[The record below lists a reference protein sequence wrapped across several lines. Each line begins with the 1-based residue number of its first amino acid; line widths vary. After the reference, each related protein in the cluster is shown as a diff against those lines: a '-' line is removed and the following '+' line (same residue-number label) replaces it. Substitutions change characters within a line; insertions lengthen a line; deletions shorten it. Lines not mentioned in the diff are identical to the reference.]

1 MINGITYYKLK
12 SPYNGDVT
20 KNCSVSGIEI
30 DNNFFTLEGRDVKS
44 ITVDGTDIVLNLLNG
59 EQLKAVDVLD
69 NFITNISFDKENG
82 ILKTYRNNGEVEV
95 FDGFVSIHEH
105 NNHKHLDAVA
115 SNETLT
121 GNGTHEK
128 PLKLAEAYKTGQ
140 FKPVDKIVTDK
151 KTEKPFVGER
161 VLVSEERSAYGLL
174 YNYSEVIQI
183 ACELDN
189 THSKWRI
196 PSKADWDDMLN
207 AVEPCTDNKNHD
219 KSTPDRYLGKWA
231 GKLLKSK
238 YYWKDYEGCECD
250 CKDDEDEEMDGCHCG
265 KHRICKPTYCGE
277 FDTCHFKAGKFN
289 TQGIDK
295 YGFTVLPSG
304 YTDDGGI
311 MNYFGERACF
321 WTSTNMEYTNIFT
334 KRFEYNSNKVYQ
346 GIVPAKCRMSL
357 RLVKDYTGD
366 NYTES
371 ENILGQNYPT
381 VLMPSV
387 KNGKAVWTSINIYY
401 TSPRCKG
408 CHCGCNCMND
418 NLDPTP
424 NPNDILIKKY
434 YIDEWNGFKWL
445 RNEFKEGDSVVVK
458 NAPNGKVN
466 AEYRIVEG
474 NLIAVEEVIYNN
486 VIDTVN
492 DKLKEIDDKI
502 AAEISRSVSEDTKLS
517 EKITHVETTLSD
529 FAQETN
535 KAFGIINDNLIQSIN
550 TINNA
555 IQTEHDERQLED
567 AKINTEIDSIK
578 KEASTHVKYTDIS
591 TTDNPERKAIILKNH
606 DTILGTDT
614 NGSTYNLAMLSKWD
628 KADFGSNKIEFNI
641 NSSERPTVNDTEKI
655 SYISDLEN
663 LSENCNNEIEK
674 LKSADLQLQQNID
687 EEANTRQEKDTQIES
702 KLLTSE
708 GTVFNTET
716 GILTLKSKGGDNDI
730 EVQFTM
736 NFGNF

>member
-82 ILKTYRNNGEVEV
+82 ILKAYRNNGEVEV

-121 GNGTHEK
+121 GNGTNEK

-151 KTEKPFVGER
+151 KSEKPFVGER

-219 KSTPDRYLGKWA
+219 KSTPDRYFGKWA

-401 TSPRCKG
+401 TSPSCKG

-418 NLDPTP
+418 NFDPTP

-458 NAPNGKVN
+458 ITPDGKKDI
-466 AEYRIVEG
+466 EYRLVEG
-474 NLIAVEEVIYNN
+474 ELKSVPAMVENTVVNEITPIITDMENRFTEALNQEKTNRENADTELQNQITAEVQRA
-486 VIDTVN
+486 T
-492 DKLKEIDDKI
+492 DKDVYL
-502 AAEISRSVSEDTKLS
+502 
-517 EKITHVETTLSD
+517 ETTLGN
-529 FAQETN
+529 FGKETA
-535 KAFGIINDNLIQSIN
+535 KAFETL
-550 TINNA
+550 NNA
-555 IQTEHDERQLED
+555 IVTSVNNINTALQTEAETRAAADEELQR
-567 AKINTEIDSIK
+567 KIDENGQNLINAVAEIKEEITRLDGVDGEI
-578 KEASTHVKYTDIS
+578 KEALATETQ
-591 TTDNPERKAIILKNH
+591 ERKAK
-606 DTILGTDT
+606 
-614 NGSTYNLAMLSKWD
+614 
-628 KADFGSNKIEFNI
+628 
-641 NSSERPTVNDTEKI
+641 
-655 SYISDLEN
+655 
-663 LSENCNNEIEK
+663 
-674 LKSADLQLQQNID
+674 D
-687 EEANTRQEKDTQIES
+687 EELDGD
-702 KLLTSE
+702 LLDNAK
-708 GTVFNTET
+708 TVFDAEN
-716 GILTLKSKGGDNDI
+716 GIIRLKSKDGSNDI
-730 EVQFTM
+730 DIQLTM
-736 NFGNF
+736 NFGQF

>member
-82 ILKTYRNNGEVEV
+82 ILKAYHNNGDVEE

-105 NNHKHLDAVA
+105 NDHKHLDAVA
-115 SNETLT
+115 SNETLI

-183 ACELDN
+183 ACELDK

-366 NYTES
+366 NYTEN

-401 TSPRCKG
+401 TSPSCKG
-408 CHCGCNCMND
+408 CHCGCNGMND
-418 NLDPTP
+418 NLDPIH
-424 NPNDILIKKY
+424 NPNDILVKKY

-458 NAPNGKVN
+458 TAPDGKKDI
-466 AEYRIVEG
+466 EYRLVEG
-474 NLIAVEEVIYNN
+474 ELTNIHTMVKNTVVDEITPIITDMENRFTEALNQEKSDRENADTELQNQITAEVQRA
-486 VIDTVN
+486 T
-492 DKLKEIDDKI
+492 
-502 AAEISRSVSEDTKLS
+502 
-517 EKITHVETTLSD
+517 EKDAYLETTLGN
-529 FAQETN
+529 FGKETA
-535 KAFGIINDNLIQSIN
+535 KAFETLNNALVTSVNNIN
-550 TINNA
+550 TA
-555 IQTEHDERQLED
+555 LQTEAETRAAADEELQRKIDKD
-567 AKINTEIDSIK
+567 AQDLVNAVTEINEEIARLDGVDNEI
-578 KEASTHVKYTDIS
+578 KEALAAETE
-591 TTDNPERKAIILKNH
+591 ERKAKDEELDGDLLDNTKTVFDAENGII
-606 DTILGTDT
+606 
-614 NGSTYNLAMLSKWD
+614 
-628 KADFGSNKIEFNI
+628 
-641 NSSERPTVNDTEKI
+641 
-655 SYISDLEN
+655 
-663 LSENCNNEIEK
+663 K
-674 LKSADLQLQQNID
+674 LKS
-687 EEANTRQEKDTQIES
+687 KDGS
-702 KLLTSE
+702 
-708 GTVFNTET
+708 
-716 GILTLKSKGGDNDI
+716 NDI
-730 EVQFTM
+730 DIQLTM
-736 NFGNF
+736 NFGQF

>member
-82 ILKTYRNNGEVEV
+82 ILKAYRNNGEVEV

-121 GNGTHEK
+121 GNGTNEK

-183 ACELDN
+183 ACELNN

-219 KSTPDRYLGKWA
+219 KSTPDRHLGKWA

-387 KNGKAVWTSINIYY
+387 KNGKAVWTSINVYY
-401 TSPRCKG
+401 TSPSCKG
-408 CHCGCNCMND
+408 CHCGCNGMND
-418 NLDPTP
+418 NLDPIP
-424 NPNDILIKKY
+424 NPNDILVKKY

-458 NAPNGKVN
+458 TAPDGKKDI
-466 AEYRIVEG
+466 EYRLVEG
-474 NLIAVEEVIYNN
+474 ELTNIHTMVKNTVVDEITPIITDMENRFTEALNQEKSDRENADTELQNQITAEVQRA
-486 VIDTVN
+486 T
-492 DKLKEIDDKI
+492 
-502 AAEISRSVSEDTKLS
+502 
-517 EKITHVETTLSD
+517 EKDAYLETTLGN
-529 FAQETN
+529 FGKETA
-535 KAFGIINDNLIQSIN
+535 KAFETLNNALVTSVNNIN
-550 TINNA
+550 TA
-555 IQTEHDERQLED
+555 LQTEAETRAAADEDLQRKIDKD
-567 AKINTEIDSIK
+567 AQDLVNAVTEINEEIARLDGVDNEI
-578 KEASTHVKYTDIS
+578 KEALAAETE
-591 TTDNPERKAIILKNH
+591 ERKAKDEELDGDLLDNTKTVFDAENGII
-606 DTILGTDT
+606 
-614 NGSTYNLAMLSKWD
+614 
-628 KADFGSNKIEFNI
+628 
-641 NSSERPTVNDTEKI
+641 
-655 SYISDLEN
+655 
-663 LSENCNNEIEK
+663 K
-674 LKSADLQLQQNID
+674 LKS
-687 EEANTRQEKDTQIES
+687 KDGS
-702 KLLTSE
+702 
-708 GTVFNTET
+708 
-716 GILTLKSKGGDNDI
+716 NDI
-730 EVQFTM
+730 DIQLTM
-736 NFGNF
+736 NFGQF

>member
-82 ILKTYRNNGEVEV
+82 ILKAYRNNGEVEV

-121 GNGTHEK
+121 GNGTNEK

-219 KSTPDRYLGKWA
+219 KSTPDRYFGKWA

-250 CKDDEDEEMDGCHCG
+250 CKDNEDEEMDGCHCG

-366 NYTES
+366 NYTEN
-371 ENILGQNYPT
+371 ENILGQIYPT

-401 TSPRCKG
+401 TSPSCKG
-408 CHCGCNCMND
+408 CHCGCNGMND
-418 NLDPTP
+418 NLDPIP
-424 NPNDILIKKY
+424 NPNDILVKKY

-458 NAPNGKVN
+458 TAPDGKKDI
-466 AEYRIVEG
+466 EYRLVEG
-474 NLIAVEEVIYNN
+474 ELTNIHTMVKNTVVDEITPIITDMENRFTEALNQEKSDRENADTELQNQITAEVQRA
-486 VIDTVN
+486 T
-492 DKLKEIDDKI
+492 
-502 AAEISRSVSEDTKLS
+502 
-517 EKITHVETTLSD
+517 EKDAYLETTLGN
-529 FAQETN
+529 FGKETA
-535 KAFGIINDNLIQSIN
+535 KAFETLNNALVTSVNNIN
-550 TINNA
+550 TA
-555 IQTEHDERQLED
+555 LQTEAETRAAADEDLQRKIDKD
-567 AKINTEIDSIK
+567 AQDLVNAVTEINEEIARLDGVDNEI
-578 KEASTHVKYTDIS
+578 KEALAAETE
-591 TTDNPERKAIILKNH
+591 ERKAKDEELDGDLLDNTKTVFDAENGII
-606 DTILGTDT
+606 
-614 NGSTYNLAMLSKWD
+614 
-628 KADFGSNKIEFNI
+628 
-641 NSSERPTVNDTEKI
+641 
-655 SYISDLEN
+655 
-663 LSENCNNEIEK
+663 K
-674 LKSADLQLQQNID
+674 LKS
-687 EEANTRQEKDTQIES
+687 KDGS
-702 KLLTSE
+702 
-708 GTVFNTET
+708 
-716 GILTLKSKGGDNDI
+716 NDI
-730 EVQFTM
+730 DIQLTM
-736 NFGNF
+736 NFGQF

>member
-82 ILKTYRNNGEVEV
+82 ILKAYHNNGDVEE

-105 NNHKHLDAVA
+105 NDHKHLDAVA
-115 SNETLT
+115 SNETLI

-183 ACELDN
+183 ACELNN

-207 AVEPCTDNKNHD
+207 AIEPCKDNKNHD
-219 KSTPDRYLGKWA
+219 KSTPDRYFGKWA

-387 KNGKAVWTSINIYY
+387 KNGKAVWTSINVYY
-401 TSPRCKG
+401 TSPSCKG
-408 CHCGCNCMND
+408 CHCGCNGMND
-418 NLDPTP
+418 NLDPIP

-458 NAPNGKVN
+458 TAPDGKKDI
-466 AEYRIVEG
+466 EYRLVEG
-474 NLIAVEEVIYNN
+474 ELTNIHTMVKNTVVDEITPIITDIENRFTEALNQEKSDRENA
-486 VIDTVN
+486 DTE
-492 DKLKEIDDKI
+492 LQSQIT
-502 AAEISRSVSEDTKLS
+502 AEIQRAT
-517 EKITHVETTLSD
+517 EKDVYLETTLGN
-529 FAQETN
+529 FGKETA
-535 KAFGIINDNLIQSIN
+535 KAFETLNNALVTSIN
-550 TINNA
+550 NINTA
-555 IQTEHDERQLED
+555 LQTEAETRAAADEDLQRKLDKD
-567 AKINTEIDSIK
+567 AQDLVNAVTEINEEIARLDGVDNEI
-578 KEASTHVKYTDIS
+578 KEALAAETE
-591 TTDNPERKAIILKNH
+591 ERKAKDEELDGDLLDNTKTVFDAENGII
-606 DTILGTDT
+606 
-614 NGSTYNLAMLSKWD
+614 
-628 KADFGSNKIEFNI
+628 
-641 NSSERPTVNDTEKI
+641 
-655 SYISDLEN
+655 
-663 LSENCNNEIEK
+663 K
-674 LKSADLQLQQNID
+674 LKS
-687 EEANTRQEKDTQIES
+687 KDGS
-702 KLLTSE
+702 
-708 GTVFNTET
+708 
-716 GILTLKSKGGDNDI
+716 NDI
-730 EVQFTM
+730 DIQLTM
-736 NFGNF
+736 NFGQF

>member
-1 MINGITYYKLK
+1 M
-12 SPYNGDVT
+12 
-20 KNCSVSGIEI
+20 
-30 DNNFFTLEGRDVKS
+30 
-44 ITVDGTDIVLNLLNG
+44 LNLLNG

-105 NNHKHLDAVA
+105 NDHKHLDAVA

-174 YNYSEVIQI
+174 YKYSEVIQI

-207 AVEPCTDNKNHD
+207 AVEPCKDNKNHD
-219 KSTPDRYLGKWA
+219 KSTPDRYFGKWA

-250 CKDDEDEEMDGCHCG
+250 CKDNEDEEMDGCHCG

-366 NYTES
+366 NYTEN
-371 ENILGQNYPT
+371 ENILGQIYPT

-401 TSPRCKG
+401 TSPSCKG
-408 CHCGCNCMND
+408 CHCGCNGMND
-418 NLDPTP
+418 NLDPIP

-458 NAPNGKVN
+458 ITPDGKKDI
-466 AEYRIVEG
+466 EYRLVEG
-474 NLIAVEEVIYNN
+474 ELKSVSAMVE
-486 VIDTVN
+486 DTV
-492 DKLKEIDDKI
+492 
-502 AAEISRSVSEDTKLS
+502 VSEITPIITDMENRLTEALNQEKTNRENADTELQNQITAEVQRAT
-517 EKITHVETTLSD
+517 EKDTYLETTLGD
-529 FAQETN
+529 FGRETA
-535 KAFGIINDNLIQSIN
+535 KAFETLNNALVTSVNNINTALQTEAETRAAADEELQRKIDENGQNLI
-550 TINNA
+550 NA
-555 IQTEHDERQLED
+555 V
-567 AKINTEIDSIK
+567 AEIKEELTRLDGVDGEI
-578 KEASTHVKYTDIS
+578 KEALATETE
-591 TTDNPERKAIILKNH
+591 ERKAK
-606 DTILGTDT
+606 
-614 NGSTYNLAMLSKWD
+614 
-628 KADFGSNKIEFNI
+628 
-641 NSSERPTVNDTEKI
+641 
-655 SYISDLEN
+655 
-663 LSENCNNEIEK
+663 
-674 LKSADLQLQQNID
+674 D
-687 EEANTRQEKDTQIES
+687 EELDGD
-702 KLLTSE
+702 LLDSVK
-708 GTVFNTET
+708 TVFDAEN
-716 GILTLKSKGGDNDI
+716 GIIRLKSKDGSNDI
-730 EVQFTM
+730 DIQLTM
-736 NFGNF
+736 NFGQF

>member
-151 KTEKPFVGER
+151 KSEKPFVGER

-219 KSTPDRYLGKWA
+219 KSTPDRYFGKWA

-401 TSPRCKG
+401 TSPSCKG
-408 CHCGCNCMND
+408 CHCDCNCMND

-458 NAPNGKVN
+458 ITPDGKKDI
-466 AEYRIVEG
+466 EYRLVEG
-474 NLIAVEEVIYNN
+474 ELKSVPAMVENTVVNEITPIITDMENRFTEALNQEKTNRENADTELQNQITAEVQRA
-486 VIDTVN
+486 T
-492 DKLKEIDDKI
+492 DKDVYL
-502 AAEISRSVSEDTKLS
+502 
-517 EKITHVETTLSD
+517 ETTLGN
-529 FAQETN
+529 FGKETA
-535 KAFGIINDNLIQSIN
+535 KAFETL
-550 TINNA
+550 NNA
-555 IQTEHDERQLED
+555 IVTSVNNINTALQTEAETRAAADEELQR
-567 AKINTEIDSIK
+567 KIDENGQNLINAVAEIKEEITRLDGVDGEI
-578 KEASTHVKYTDIS
+578 KEALATETQ
-591 TTDNPERKAIILKNH
+591 ERKAK
-606 DTILGTDT
+606 
-614 NGSTYNLAMLSKWD
+614 
-628 KADFGSNKIEFNI
+628 
-641 NSSERPTVNDTEKI
+641 
-655 SYISDLEN
+655 
-663 LSENCNNEIEK
+663 
-674 LKSADLQLQQNID
+674 D
-687 EEANTRQEKDTQIES
+687 EELDGD
-702 KLLTSE
+702 LLDNAK
-708 GTVFNTET
+708 TVFDAEN
-716 GILTLKSKGGDNDI
+716 GIIRLKSKDGSNDI
-730 EVQFTM
+730 DIQLTM
-736 NFGNF
+736 NFGQF

>member
-82 ILKTYRNNGEVEV
+82 ILKAYRNNGEVEV

-105 NNHKHLDAVA
+105 NDHKHLDAVA
-115 SNETLT
+115 SNETLI

-219 KSTPDRYLGKWA
+219 KSTPDRYFGKWA

-250 CKDDEDEEMDGCHCG
+250 CKGDEDEEMDGCHCG

-401 TSPRCKG
+401 TSPSCKG

-458 NAPNGKVN
+458 ITPDGKKDI
-466 AEYRIVEG
+466 EYRLVEG
-474 NLIAVEEVIYNN
+474 ELKSVPAMVEKTVVDEITPIITDMENRFTEALNQEKTNRENADTELQNQITAEVQRA
-486 VIDTVN
+486 T
-492 DKLKEIDDKI
+492 DKDVYL
-502 AAEISRSVSEDTKLS
+502 
-517 EKITHVETTLSD
+517 ETTLGN
-529 FAQETN
+529 FGKETA
-535 KAFGIINDNLIQSIN
+535 KAFETLNNALVTSVNNINTALQTEAETRSAADEELQRKIDENGQNLI
-550 TINNA
+550 NA
-555 IQTEHDERQLED
+555 V
-567 AKINTEIDSIK
+567 AEIKEEITRLDGVDGEI
-578 KEASTHVKYTDIS
+578 KEALATETQ
-591 TTDNPERKAIILKNH
+591 ERKAK
-606 DTILGTDT
+606 
-614 NGSTYNLAMLSKWD
+614 
-628 KADFGSNKIEFNI
+628 
-641 NSSERPTVNDTEKI
+641 
-655 SYISDLEN
+655 
-663 LSENCNNEIEK
+663 
-674 LKSADLQLQQNID
+674 D
-687 EEANTRQEKDTQIES
+687 EELDGD
-702 KLLTSE
+702 LLDNAK
-708 GTVFNTET
+708 TVFDAEN
-716 GILTLKSKGGDNDI
+716 GIIRLKSKDGSNDI
-730 EVQFTM
+730 DIQLTM
-736 NFGNF
+736 NFGQF

>member
-82 ILKTYRNNGEVEV
+82 ILKAYHNNGDVEE

-105 NNHKHLDAVA
+105 NDHKHLDAVA
-115 SNETLT
+115 SNETLI

-161 VLVSEERSAYGLL
+161 VLVSEEISAYGLL

-183 ACELDN
+183 ACELNN

-207 AVEPCTDNKNHD
+207 AIEPCKDNKNHD
-219 KSTPDRYLGKWA
+219 KSTPDRYFGKWA

-238 YYWKDYEGCECD
+238 YYWKDYKGCECD

-387 KNGKAVWTSINIYY
+387 KNGKAVWTSINVYY
-401 TSPRCKG
+401 TSPSCKG
-408 CHCGCNCMND
+408 CHCGCNGMND
-418 NLDPTP
+418 NLDPIP

-458 NAPNGKVN
+458 TAPDGKKDI
-466 AEYRIVEG
+466 EYRLVDGELTNIHTMVKNTVVDEITPIITDME
-474 NLIAVEEVIYNN
+474 NRFTEALNQEKSDRENADTELQSQITAEVQRA
-486 VIDTVN
+486 T
-492 DKLKEIDDKI
+492 
-502 AAEISRSVSEDTKLS
+502 
-517 EKITHVETTLSD
+517 EKDVYLETTLGN
-529 FAQETN
+529 FGKETA
-535 KAFGIINDNLIQSIN
+535 KAFETLNNALVTSIN
-550 TINNA
+550 NINTA
-555 IQTEHDERQLED
+555 LQTEAETRAAADEDLQRKLDKD
-567 AKINTEIDSIK
+567 AQDLVNAVTEINEEIARLDGVDNEI
-578 KEASTHVKYTDIS
+578 KEALAAETE
-591 TTDNPERKAIILKNH
+591 ERKAKDEELDGDLLDNTKTVFDAENGII
-606 DTILGTDT
+606 
-614 NGSTYNLAMLSKWD
+614 
-628 KADFGSNKIEFNI
+628 
-641 NSSERPTVNDTEKI
+641 
-655 SYISDLEN
+655 
-663 LSENCNNEIEK
+663 K
-674 LKSADLQLQQNID
+674 LKS
-687 EEANTRQEKDTQIES
+687 KDGS
-702 KLLTSE
+702 
-708 GTVFNTET
+708 
-716 GILTLKSKGGDNDI
+716 NDI
-730 EVQFTM
+730 DIQLTM
-736 NFGNF
+736 NFGQF

>member
-82 ILKTYRNNGEVEV
+82 ILKAYRNNGEVEV

-151 KTEKPFVGER
+151 KSEKPFVGER

-196 PSKADWDDMLN
+196 PSKEDWDDMLN
-207 AVEPCTDNKNHD
+207 AVEPCKDNKNHD
-219 KSTPDRYLGKWA
+219 KSTPDRYFGKWA

-366 NYTES
+366 NYTEN

-387 KNGKAVWTSINIYY
+387 KNGKAVWTSINVYY
-401 TSPRCKG
+401 TSPSCKG
-408 CHCGCNCMND
+408 CHCGCNGMND
-418 NLDPTP
+418 NLDPIP
-424 NPNDILIKKY
+424 NPNDILVKKY

-458 NAPNGKVN
+458 TAPDGKKDI
-466 AEYRIVEG
+466 EYRLVEG
-474 NLIAVEEVIYNN
+474 ELTNIHTMVKNTVVDEITPIITDMENRFTEALNQEKSDRENADTELQNQITAEVQRA
-486 VIDTVN
+486 T
-492 DKLKEIDDKI
+492 
-502 AAEISRSVSEDTKLS
+502 
-517 EKITHVETTLSD
+517 EKDAYLETTLGN
-529 FAQETN
+529 FGKETA
-535 KAFGIINDNLIQSIN
+535 KAFETLNNALVTSVNNIN
-550 TINNA
+550 TA
-555 IQTEHDERQLED
+555 LQTEAETRAAADEDLQRKIDKD
-567 AKINTEIDSIK
+567 AQDLVNAVTEINEEIARLDGVDNEI
-578 KEASTHVKYTDIS
+578 KEALAAETE
-591 TTDNPERKAIILKNH
+591 ERKAKDEELDGDLLDNTKTVFDAENGII
-606 DTILGTDT
+606 
-614 NGSTYNLAMLSKWD
+614 
-628 KADFGSNKIEFNI
+628 
-641 NSSERPTVNDTEKI
+641 
-655 SYISDLEN
+655 
-663 LSENCNNEIEK
+663 K
-674 LKSADLQLQQNID
+674 LKS
-687 EEANTRQEKDTQIES
+687 KDGS
-702 KLLTSE
+702 
-708 GTVFNTET
+708 
-716 GILTLKSKGGDNDI
+716 NDI
-730 EVQFTM
+730 DIQLTM
-736 NFGNF
+736 NFGQF